1 MNKVNT
7 LVLCKEHYKSEEE
20 FEKAIKDAIMLLLN
34 AEYIMTIEYDAN
46 DKEMGIVVIKYNYAE
61 LEFGD
66 RYPYWLLPE
75 EEESVVYEE
84 EKGRVEA
91 DEV

>member
-20 FEKAIKDAIMLLLN
+20 FEKVIKDAIMLLLN
-34 AEYIMTIEYDAN
+34 AEYVMTIKYDAN
-46 DKEMGIVVIKYNYAE
+46 DKEMGIVVIEYNYAE
-61 LEFGD
+61 LELGAA
-66 RYPYWLLPE
+66 YPYWLYPE
-75 EEESVVYEE
+75 EAESIIYNNE
-84 EKGRVEA
+84 GDA